1 MTPEEARTGFGI
13 PFLMEDV
20 REFVA
25 QGRTLEESIE
35 LVAERCELR
44 SEALEVLRIALNG
57 KGTHNEN

>member
-20 REFVA
+20 REMVA
-25 QGRTLEESIE
+25 TGVSLDDAIE

-44 SEALEVLRIALNG
+44 SEAIAVLRIALKPPG
-57 KGTHNEN
+57 DA